1 MSENQNLEKSAMRQF
16 LGLDED
22 EELLS
27 IDELI
32 EKFDVDL
39 HIAGYVIVTRKEDKA
54 RGTMKYSDSPR
65 FYYGFIKTST
75 KRTF

>member
-1 MSENQNLEKSAMRQF
+1 MSENENLNKSAMRQF

-27 IDELI
+27 IDELM

-39 HIAGYVIVTRKEDKA
+39 HITGYVIVTRKKDNA

-65 FYYGFIKTST
+65 FYYSFIKTST
-75 KRTF
+75 K